1 MALAVPGTSSS
12 TLVLTSANAV
22 AQTGADKLDPRF
34 SAMLS
39 QAKISKALMDILGDA
54 DVESAAIF
62 GHLARSEENFLELLK
77 SVLNLD
83 ADTRPLDAIPIAKL
97 TLVWEAC
104 RKRTEVEQEASAR
117 RPIDHLPP
125 QLTLED
131 HQTAR
136 EAFEKGQGQIFP
148 GP

>member
-1 MALAVPGTSSS
+1 MALAVPGTSST
-12 TLVLTSANAV
+12 TLVLTTASAV
-22 AQTGADKLDPRF
+22 AATGADKLDPRF

-39 QAKISKALMDILGDA
+39 QAKVAKAHMDVLGDA

-62 GHLARSEENFLELLK
+62 GHLARSEEKLLELFK

-117 RPIDHLPP
+117 RAVDHLPP

-131 HQTAR
+131 HRTAR
-136 EAFEKGQGQIFP
+136 EAFERVKG
-148 GP
+148 